1 MKQDC
6 PFCDMTEERII
17 SNFNHFYVVRD
28 AYPVTEHHSL
38 IISKN
43 HDAKLDSMTSD
54 ELFELMEI
62 TKIVKNQILD
72 MDIKVTGFNIGIN
85 EGTAAG
91 QTVMHFHC
99 HVIPRREGDTKN
111 PRGGVRGVIP
121 NKQSY

>member
-1 MKQDC
+1 MNC
-6 PFCDMTEERII
+6 PFCKMSNERII
-17 SNFNHFYVVRD
+17 NKFNHFYVIRD

-38 IISKN
+38 IISNN
-43 HDAKLDSMTSD
+43 HDAKIDSMTSD
-54 ELFELMEI
+54 ELIELMEI